1 MEENEEKH
9 LINKFRDCVADK
21 NKTKEMVIEFI
32 TEAYKDIK
40 NDDKAAELLKFWSQ
54 NNVLRNVEI
63 IFKYSESEI
72 EKIFLN
78 ALNLSAF
85 MVSPF
90 LLVFT
95 PKLDSAEEIISNFR
109 KRDNMVMTCKKQY
122 EKFTKKRDSK
132 SFLDWLKQQDMPDEE
147 KKSIEMHVMM
157 YHESKLKE
165 SYHVS
170 MQASFKEIK
179 VLGKN
184 IRPDIFIWVPSRP
197 DFKLIVECDGYKYH
211 SDKESFSKDRARDR
225 QLQISNYKVFR
236 FSGTEIFHDP
246 VSKSF
251 ELCKYLS
258 DNSTRFK

>member
-1 MEENEEKH
+1 
-9 LINKFRDCVADK
+9 
-21 NKTKEMVIEFI
+21 
-32 TEAYKDIK
+32 
-40 NDDKAAELLKFWSQ
+40 
-54 NNVLRNVEI
+54 
-63 IFKYSESEI
+63 
-72 EKIFLN
+72 
-78 ALNLSAF
+78 
-85 MVSPF
+85 
-90 LLVFT
+90 
-95 PKLDSAEEIISNFR
+95 
-109 KRDNMVMTCKKQY
+109 
-122 EKFTKKRDSK
+122 
-132 SFLDWLKQQDMPDEE
+132 MPDEE

-157 YHESKLKE
+157 YHEFKLKE